1 MILPGLWALLD
12 IRSVQLG
19 KGRLE
24 WPGLW
29 GRCLCEHSGF
39 VFPQISWLLQVS
51 LGTTPAETLSVAG
64 NIFVGQVRLVAG
76 DPAPKQLLMA
86 VECPA
91 EKGYSPPFLGDP
103 QSCMVP
109 AEAFL
114 SHRPKPRCSSAHTW
128 QT

>member
-12 IRSVQLG
+12 ITSVQLG

-24 WPGLW
+24 WLASWDQCP
-29 GRCLCEHSGF
+29 CEHSGF

-51 LGTTPAETLSVAG
+51 LGTTPTETLSVAG

-76 DPAPKQLLMA
+76 DPTPKQLLI
-86 VECPA
+86 A

-103 QSCMVP
+103 QPCMVS

-114 SHRPKPRCSSAHTW
+114 SHRLKPRCSSAHTL